1 MEIRVNISDK
11 ALLSKENFD
20 KAVLEFAKQAIIA
33 QMARNYI
40 CYTKTDAYC
49 ANAMLISD
57 MKSNGLVTEKTEIE
71 LDKINSDL
79 YID

>member
-49 ANAMLISD
+49 ANVILIAD
-57 MKSNGLVTEKTEIE
+57 MKSYGFVTEEME
-71 LDKINSDL
+71 NDLDKINRQLSMD
-79 YID
+79 